1 MTWMNTVPA
10 EPVLPEAVADLVARL
25 RRAMRKAARV
35 RAPAMP
41 LSVARLE
48 LLSLLQEHPGARLGD
63 LAGLLHLAANS
74 VSTQSTLA
82 NAMVSAGML
91 DRSPGT
97 TDKRTV
103 EFTLTPRGA
112 QLVGQWRT
120 TNTALLLS
128 AITALD
134 PQDRHILNKALPVLE
149 RLVAAIDEQA
159 QTLAAFSA
167 P

>member
-74 VSTQSTLA
+74 VSTLA

-128 AITALD
+128 ALD

>member
-1 MTWMNTVPA
+1 
-10 EPVLPEAVADLVARL
+10 
-25 RRAMRKAARV
+25 MRKAARV

-74 VSTQSTLA
+74 VSTLA

>member
-1 MTWMNTVPA
+1 
-10 EPVLPEAVADLVARL
+10 
-25 RRAMRKAARV
+25 
-35 RAPAMP
+35 
-41 LSVARLE
+41 VARLE

-74 VSTQSTLA
+74 VSTLA